1 MYARIYFG
9 ITGGKNFAEILFQG
23 EYQSC
28 CIQLTK
34 LYTAITQV
42 HTYRQATYSASYYL
56 SIYRFYIKLYD
67 DTGLPKV
74 KYVLNFQTNNE
85 TPKYIST
92 LSSLMEE

>member
-1 MYARIYFG
+1 VNIKMYAVKYVLLPLISAGVSYARIYFG

-42 HTYRQATYSASYYL
+42 HTYRQATYSASYY
-56 SIYRFYIKLYD
+56 
-67 DTGLPKV
+67 
-74 KYVLNFQTNNE
+74 
-85 TPKYIST
+85 
-92 LSSLMEE
+92 